1 MIVVS
6 RWKSKRKKPMTQ
18 TNIASDMNVE
28 KRAERFAAE
37 AVRNMRMN
45 QLGELWAM
53 VERGMTEAR
62 LMAESTKDSSDEFRA
77 RLAATMLSL
86 RDEFIIVHAYT
97 EAMLPTPKKPGT
109 SQIAREDLDFYE
121 AVNNRLGVMENEYR
135 RFAGAL
141 PTGFLTDFPIL

>member
-1 MIVVS
+1 
-6 RWKSKRKKPMTQ
+6 MTQ
-18 TNIASDMNVE
+18 TNITSDMNVE
-28 KRAERFAAE
+28 KMAERFAAE

-62 LMAESTKDSSDEFRA
+62 LMAEAMKDPSDEFRD

-86 RDEFIIVHAYT
+86 RDEFVIVHAYT
-97 EAMLPTPKKPGT
+97 EAMLPTPKKQGT
-109 SQIAREDLDFYE
+109 SHIAREDLDFYE
-121 AVNNRLGVMENEYR
+121 AANNRLGVMENEYR
-135 RFAGAL
+135 RFADAL